1 MGSIE
6 CAIIN
11 EQPSVEVLTPSPLS
25 SPSSP
30 SLKDKLKEQLKTL
43 SLEERYILLSSINIE
58 ERETFIK
65 QEQQNIKEEEE
76 KIAQCPVSKQVQGMK
91 FEIQDLKMELQKL
104 KNKINENENENKL
117 PINNM
122 RCPYS
127 IFRLNQGY
135 DNSYDNEY
143 ELCNEIEEVCSST
156 WSWWSIIMFVIFILL
171 VMTAKPPKQCE
182 AFITKM

>member
-11 EQPSVEVLTPSPLS
+11 EQPSVEVLTPSLPS
-25 SPSSP
+25 PPSSP
-30 SLKDKLKEQLKTL
+30 SLKDQLKDQLKTL

-65 QEQQNIKEEEE
+65 QQQQKLKDEED

-91 FEIQDLKMELQKL
+91 FEMQDLKMEIQKL
-104 KNKINENENENKL
+104 KNKINENEKKM
-117 PINNM
+117 PVNNV

-127 IFRLNQGY
+127 IFRVNQGY
-135 DNSYDNEY
+135 DNDYEY
-143 ELCNEIEEVCSST
+143 NLCNEIEEACSST

-171 VMTAKPPKQCE
+171 VATAKPPKHCE
-182 AFITKM
+182 EFFTTKM